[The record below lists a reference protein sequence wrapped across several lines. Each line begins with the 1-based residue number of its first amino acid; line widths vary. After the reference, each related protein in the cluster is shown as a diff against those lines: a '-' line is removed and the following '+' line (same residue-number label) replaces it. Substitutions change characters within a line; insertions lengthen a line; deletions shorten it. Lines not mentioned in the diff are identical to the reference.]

1 MNKEVKEKLKRLE
14 KAYKKFQAK
23 MADLAKRQEKV
34 LRSALKR
41 VEQEQIK
48 KIKER
53 L

>member
-14 KAYKKFQAK
+14 KAYKQFQLK
-23 MADLAKRQEKV
+23 MAGLAKRQEKI

-48 KIKER
+48 NIKER

>member
-1 MNKEVKEKLKRLE
+1 MTKEIKEKLKRLE
-14 KAYKKFQAK
+14 QSYKKFQAK

-48 KIKER
+48 KIKEK

>member
-1 MNKEVKEKLKRLE
+1 MNKEVKDKLKRLE
-14 KAYKKFQAK
+14 RAYKKFELK
-23 MADLAKRQEKV
+23 MADLAKRQEKI